1 MPQQKKTSTVWK
13 SLAPIITGVVILLIP
28 APAGLKF
35 TAWCYFAL
43 FCAVLVGVIVE
54 PIPAAAVGV
63 LGIGLATIFG
73 LVDPRPGEA
82 VKWALAGF
90 SNTTVWLIFGA
101 FMFALGYEK
110 TGLGPRIALVLV
122 KALGARTLGLG
133 YAIALSDF
141 VLSPVTP
148 SNTARSAGIIYP
160 IIQNIPPLFGSY
172 PGETSRK
179 VGGYIMWVALCATA
193 ITGSMFTTSLAT
205 NLLTVELSRKIA
217 NVDIS
222 WTQWFIGFLPVGALL
237 LASLPYLAYKI
248 YPPEIRTSSKVPQ
261 WAAQELAKLGKISL
275 NEIGLAL
282 LVATAL
288 GLWIFGRNI
297 ADPTTVAFVAI
308 GLMVA
313 TRIVK
318 WEDVLG
324 NKTAWN
330 ILLWFGTLV
339 GMADG
344 LARVGFVEWF
354 AKLASSQ
361 LSGFPP
367 VLTMAVLVAL
377 YYFIHYMF
385 ANLTAHAVGVMPVM
399 LAVGVAIP
407 GMPVR
412 TFAMLLCFSL
422 AIQGVITPYA
432 CGPAPVYYASGYI
445 PRGQF
450 WLLGLIFGC
459 VFITALLVIG
469 IPYLMFLN
477 D

>member
-1 MPQQKKTSTVWK
+1 M
-13 SLAPIITGVVILLIP
+13 
-28 APAGLKF
+28 
-35 TAWCYFAL
+35 
-43 FCAVLVGVIVE
+43 
-54 PIPAAAVGV
+54 
-63 LGIGLATIFG
+63 
-73 LVDPRPGEA
+73 
-82 VKWALAGF
+82 
-90 SNTTVWLIFGA
+90 
-101 FMFALGYEK
+101 
-110 TGLGPRIALVLV
+110 
-122 KALGARTLGLG
+122 
-133 YAIALSDF
+133 
-141 VLSPVTP
+141 
-148 SNTARSAGIIYP
+148 
-160 IIQNIPPLFGSY
+160 
-172 PGETSRK
+172 
-179 VGGYIMWVALCATA
+179 
-193 ITGSMFTTSLAT
+193 
-205 NLLTVELSRKIA
+205 
-217 NVDIS
+217 
-222 WTQWFIGFLPVGALL
+222 
-237 LASLPYLAYKI
+237 
-248 YPPEIRTSSKVPQ
+248 PQ

-469 IPYLMFLN
+469 IPYLTFLN